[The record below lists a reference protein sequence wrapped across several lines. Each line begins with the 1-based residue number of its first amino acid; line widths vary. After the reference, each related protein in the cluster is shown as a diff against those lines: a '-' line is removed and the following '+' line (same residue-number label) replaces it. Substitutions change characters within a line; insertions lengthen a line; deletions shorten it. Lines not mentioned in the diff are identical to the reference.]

1 MHLNDIEKRI
11 LIALFKSTH
20 GLDAFTLYRRTR
32 TPFPDYSKNIRA
44 LEERKYISVTSNF
57 IRITKEGRDI
67 ASFCKINYQE
77 IKPWREV
84 PESMRGIKIS
94 ADSLYI
100 PSKKRLDKLFT
111 KPD

>member
-1 MHLNDIEKRI
+1 MYLNDIEKRI
-11 LIALFKSTH
+11 LITLFKSTH

-32 TPFPDYSKNIRA
+32 TPFPDYSKSIRA
-44 LEERKYISVTSNF
+44 LEDRKYISVTSNF

-67 ASFCKINYQE
+67 TSFFKIDYRE
-77 IKPWREV
+77 IKSWREV

-94 ADSLYI
+94 ADALYI

-111 KPD
+111 KPN